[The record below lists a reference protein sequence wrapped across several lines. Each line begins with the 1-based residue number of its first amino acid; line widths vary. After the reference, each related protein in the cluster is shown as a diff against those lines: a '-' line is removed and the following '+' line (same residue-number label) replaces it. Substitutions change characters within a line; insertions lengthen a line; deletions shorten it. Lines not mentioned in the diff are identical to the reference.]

1 MTAYIGLH
9 HGLLQG
15 GIFGVIA
22 LLVIA
27 VGLITYRSWVA
38 RSENRHIERGGA
50 VDIRA
55 DGDTSTPGGRTSGGG
70 A

>member
-15 GIFGVIA
+15 AIFAGIAAFVI
-22 LLVIA
+22 V
-27 VGLITYRSWVA
+27 VGLVAGRWWVA
-38 RSENRHIERGGA
+38 PSENRHIVRDDEPDSPADTDQRG
-50 VDIRA
+50 R
-55 DGDTSTPGGRTSGGG
+55 PSGGG